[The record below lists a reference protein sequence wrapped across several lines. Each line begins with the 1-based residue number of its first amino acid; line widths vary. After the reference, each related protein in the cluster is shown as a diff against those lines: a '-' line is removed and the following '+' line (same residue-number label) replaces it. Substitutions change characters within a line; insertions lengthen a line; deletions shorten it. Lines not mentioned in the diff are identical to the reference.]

1 MLFRHKEE
9 LVGKC
14 TVILFFMC
22 KLFQYLVLKVS
33 CYMHYILLLTSH
45 GIVLQIPIQ
54 AGVLQVQF
62 YWPYVYT
69 TSSNPKYA
77 GIDDVTLMNGTCPP
91 IG

>member
-1 MLFRHKEE
+1 MFECTLFWK
-9 LVGKC
+9 LAVYMC
-14 TVILFFMC
+14 TLI
-22 KLFQYLVLKVS
+22 
-33 CYMHYILLLTSH
+33 LTSH

-62 YWPYVYT
+62 YWPFVYT
-69 TSSNPKYA
+69 TSSYPKYA